1 MTNEKNLDIDP
12 IETREWLDA
21 LQSVFATDGAER
33 GAFLLEQLLN
43 KANAEGVKLTSSRNT
58 P

>member
-43 KANAEGVKLTSSRNT
+43 KANAEGVKLTS
-58 P
+58 